1 MDIDLTNSEKKS
13 FFSFLGLYLGSSFIL
28 MLIALFFYYQNEKT
42 LYIDLAKSNMQ
53 NIVSKVS
60 SEIIVSHMLNGN
72 FNKESYLN
80 NQEYKISFY
89 DKDKNFLFG
98 NLEGDFSFEQ
108 NFYNDEEKL
117 IIIDSSTVGHLGI
130 WYIVLKDNSLKEKIS
145 NLKLNIV
152 LIFFIFYSIITLI
165 GWSLAKMFLRPIKNE
180 RERLNNFIKDTTH
193 ELNTPISAIIMSC
206 EGDNLT
212 QKQLDRIKFSAK
224 RVSEI
229 YKDLTYIFLENIE
242 KKNFDK
248 IDLSKIIKQEII
260 SFEPMIARKKLKI
273 DLQLEE
279 FFYEISKDDFIR
291 LFNNL
296 FSNAIKYNKTD
307 GNIDII
313 LKNRELII
321 KDTGIGVSKDKIKDI
336 FNRYYR
342 GTNQSGGFGLGL
354 NIVNMICKTYNIKID
369 VESIEDSGTKF
380 ILNF

>member
-13 FFSFLGLYLGSSFIL
+13 FFSFLGIYLGSSFIL
-28 MLIALFFYYQNEKT
+28 ISIALFFYSQNEKT

-53 NIVSKVS
+53 NIISKAS

-279 FFYEISKDDFIR
+279 FFYEIGKNDFIR
-291 LFNNL
+291 LLNNL
-296 FSNAIKYNKTD
+296 FSNAIKYNKID